1 MTSLKRIALLFT
13 ISLLVSSCDS
23 LESSQKSLLDFID
36 PSWTLIYTIDDV
48 SQVEKDL
55 QDNVLIAKMST
66 TKLQQVLEMN
76 PFIGQLPYSSEILI
90 ALPKAQDTA
99 NNVLVIAKSH
109 KTTPKDS
116 LQNTGP
122 PKKGIVIK
130 KYSGDTIYQAQVG
143 DYILLTGVKKH
154 LEKALKQEK
163 NQNQTLAKLMGSN
176 TFKGISVYTK
186 DNTFLDSK
194 ATLSAWNSLDL
205 TLVSKG
211 IQGSGIAMIQDSLQL
226 LSVFKGQQSYGFS
239 MASMIPN
246 TALRGRTIGYS
257 NAELLHQ
264 NIKIYKKDST
274 KVLLPDVF
282 ET

>member
-13 ISLLVSSCDS
+13 ISLLISSCDS

-76 PFIGQLPYSSEILI
+76 PFIGQLPYNSDLLI

-143 DYILLTGVKKH
+143 NYILLTGVKKTPGKGP
-154 LEKALKQEK
+154 KARKKPESNSRQTNGLKH
-163 NQNQTLAKLMGSN
+163 
-176 TFKGISVYTK
+176 F
-186 DNTFLDSK
+186 
-194 ATLSAWNSLDL
+194 
-205 TLVSKG
+205 
-211 IQGSGIAMIQDSLQL
+211 
-226 LSVFKGQQSYGFS
+226 
-239 MASMIPN
+239 
-246 TALRGRTIGYS
+246 
-257 NAELLHQ
+257 
-264 NIKIYKKDST
+264 
-274 KVLLPDVF
+274 
-282 ET
+282 